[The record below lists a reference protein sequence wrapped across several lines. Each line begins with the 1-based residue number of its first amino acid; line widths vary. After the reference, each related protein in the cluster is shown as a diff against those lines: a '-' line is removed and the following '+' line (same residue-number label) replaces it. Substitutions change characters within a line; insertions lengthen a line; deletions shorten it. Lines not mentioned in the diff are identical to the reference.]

1 MVTAEQNTKNL
12 ATASDIIAGRQGID
26 PKGDLTDAQRVAYEN
41 AFAQFIVARP
51 NDFTPQSIAVANE
64 FLAEL
69 ARPDVIQG
77 MTPDFS
83 LTDALGQIA
92 GGFAST
98 IKMLLVVGL
107 VSYVA
112 VKYLP
117 GAIASANQGK
127 AKKT

>member
-1 MVTAEQNTKNL
+1 MVSAADNTKNL
-12 ATASDIIAGRQGID
+12 ATASAIIAGRQGID

-41 AFAQFIVARP
+41 ALAQFIVARP
-51 NDFTPQSIAVANE
+51 NDFTPQTIAVSNE

-83 LTDALGQIA
+83 LTDAIADVA

-98 IKMLLVVGL
+98 IKTLLIVGL
-107 VSYVA
+107 VAYIA

-117 GAIASANQGK
+117 DAIASAGKGK
-127 AKKT
+127 AKT